1 MKKSLLI
8 FSILGVLTFTSCST
22 GTTENPPVT
31 VDDDDKTED
40 ETPVTPV
47 EDNYLPEDVLAKLQA
62 EEIGFHAP
70 SVARDMYLVYSSA
83 TGEWRDEPHLVYY
96 DDFYVSYKDGLYI
109 KNFVEFFDEKTTH
122 TEEDVEEG
130 LGDRYVWYVQKGE
143 DNHPYMTEGEVD
155 ITNEIVFDE
164 VLCRLGTN
172 QHLYFDDLFANPF
185 ADVSRYNFEKDSEG
199 RYVCTSQAIANAIV
213 NSFYYYETMSF
224 SASSVYITIG
234 ANDEITIHAETERS
248 RTEDNMVSYAY
259 NYKYTGDFVVT
270 TAEDYDVESFKY
282 EETAEN
288 KLLGDKFSE
297 LSAAEYL
304 KVDITSSQAG
314 WDGMEY
320 VLVKKE
326 GEMPYLYP
334 VGLEFGYYENASD
347 DNIIYR
353 FNVTDGVAVAGDQYI
368 YPRPEGSY
376 YFVDI
381 EAISASF
388 DLIAHEIFN
397 YDKENGYYTVAD
409 SSLTAEVAKEL
420 APNPEFKFDFESV
433 TTNRIT
439 LMEDGSMQVYNRFTD
454 MSSGTPTRFEYTI
467 TYSIGDGS
475 EITFNTDMFKL
486 A

>member
-22 GTTENPPVT
+22 GTTQDPPIT

-96 DDFYVSYKDGLYI
+96 DDFYVSYKDGVYI

-199 RYVCTSQAIANAIV
+199 NLLPDEVRLTSFGKLLRSTSLDELPELFNILNGDMSVVGPRPLLVKYLPLYNEHQARRHEVRPGFTGYAQVHGRNAI
-213 NSFYYYETMSF
+213 SWEKKF
-224 SASSVYITIG
+224 
-234 ANDEITIHAETERS
+234 DL
-248 RTEDNMVSYAY
+248 
-259 NYKYTGDFVVT
+259 
-270 TAEDYDVESFKY
+270 DVEYVDHVTF
-282 EETAEN
+282 
-288 KLLGDKFSE
+288 LGDWKIIFQTVKTV
-297 LSAAEYL
+297 L
-304 KVDITSSQAG
+304 KREGISSDTAVT
-314 WDGMEY
+314 ME
-320 VLVKKE
+320 
-326 GEMPYLYP
+326 
-334 VGLEFGYYENASD
+334 
-347 DNIIYR
+347 
-353 FNVTDGVAVAGDQYI
+353 
-368 YPRPEGSY
+368 
-376 YFVDI
+376 
-381 EAISASF
+381 
-388 DLIAHEIFN
+388 
-397 YDKENGYYTVAD
+397 
-409 SSLTAEVAKEL
+409 
-420 APNPEFKFDFESV
+420 EFKGNE
-433 TTNRIT
+433 
-439 LMEDGSMQVYNRFTD
+439 
-454 MSSGTPTRFEYTI
+454 
-467 TYSIGDGS
+467 
-475 EITFNTDMFKL
+475 
-486 A
+486 